1 VRSDEI
7 VISPDGR
14 SIAFT
19 ARDRDGRTL
28 LWVHL
33 LDSSD
38 AKPLPE
44 TDDPLTPF
52 WSPDS
57 RSLAFGSHGKL
68 KRVDLAG
75 GPTVDLCDAP
85 RLVGG
90 TWSRDGT
97 ILFSPDYQSAL
108 YQIPAKGGTPVRA
121 SDLGREAGQHF
132 SPSFLPDGKHLL
144 FRTFHIGRTAIMA
157 GVLGSMQTKPLL
169 NEVRDTQY
177 APPGWLL
184 FVSRGSPLSGSMRT
198 GRN

>member
-1 VRSDEI
+1 MAA
-7 VISPDGR
+7 PC
-14 SIAFT
+14 
-19 ARDRDGRTL
+19 

-90 TWSRDGT
+90 TWNSEGT
-97 ILFSPDYQSAL
+97 ILFGADYGSAL
-108 YQIPAKGGTPVRA
+108 YRVPSKGGPAAIA
-121 SDLGREAGQHF
+121 S
-132 SPSFLPDGKHLL
+132 
-144 FRTFHIGRTAIMA
+144 
-157 GVLGSMQTKPLL
+157 VL
-169 NEVRDTQY
+169 N
-177 APPGWLL
+177 
-184 FVSRGSPLSGSMRT
+184 
-198 GRN
+198 